1 MNSLN
6 LTESEL
12 IEVTGKKRS
21 SAQVRILRQIGY
33 EVKVRPDG
41 YPLVAR
47 EHYLRVMGAFDKTE
61 KFYKPDLSI
70 YGAKETLN

>member
-1 MNSLN
+1 VNSLN

-47 EHYLRVMGAFDKTE
+47 EHYLRIMGVFDKTNRE
-61 KFYKPDLSI
+61 YKPDLSI
-70 YGAKETLN
+70 YGAKEKFN

>member
-6 LTESEL
+6 LTEDEL

-21 SAQVRILRQIGY
+21 SAQVKILRHLGL

-41 YPLVAR
+41 CPLVAR
-47 EHYLRVMGAFDKTE
+47 QHYLRIMSVFDKTVKE
-61 KFYKPDLSI
+61 YKPDLSI

>member
-6 LTESEL
+6 LSENEL

-21 SAQVRILRQIGY
+21 SVQVRILRQLGF

-47 EHYLRVMGAFDKTE
+47 EHYLRVMGVFDKTNKE
-61 KFYKPDLSI
+61 YKPNLSI
-70 YGAKETLN
+70 YGAKEKLN

>member
-41 YPLVAR
+41 HPLVAR
-47 EHYLRVMGAFDKTE
+47 KHYLRVMGVFDKTE

-70 YGAKETLN
+70 YGTKEKIN